1 VKRVL
6 FLRSNPVDPD
16 PRVEKEAAA
25 LAEMGYEVKVLGWD
39 RTGQS
44 TRVVSAPFGVVERI
58 PLRARFGAGLR
69 NLPGLLRF
77 QLALAAYLFRN
88 RKAYDVIHACDF
100 DTALT
105 GYFLG
110 RLLGKRVIY
119 DVFDFY
125 AEMLRKTP
133 SWLKSMVRALDLKLM
148 GWVDAV
154 ILADESRVEQ
164 VRGAKPKRLAFIYNV
179 PDIPSLPPLP
189 PDPPPLR
196 IAYVGLLQVER
207 GILEVLKIL
216 EKHRDWE
223 LDLAGFGGDEA
234 RILEIAKRLPNV
246 RFHSRVPYERALE
259 LAANAHV
266 LFATY
271 DPAIPNHRYSSAN
284 KLFEA
289 MALGKPIVV
298 ARGTGMDKLVHQE
311 KIGFIVTYG
320 NLDEIEKAF
329 LEVASWDRQ
338 ARQAFARWVRTL
350 YESKFSWSIMKEE
363 LRRLYNLI
371 LGEPC

>member
-1 VKRVL
+1 
-6 FLRSNPVDPD
+6 
-16 PRVEKEAAA
+16 
-25 LAEMGYEVKVLGWD
+25 
-39 RTGQS
+39 
-44 TRVVSAPFGVVERI
+44 
-58 PLRARFGAGLR
+58 
-69 NLPGLLRF
+69 
-77 QLALAAYLFRN
+77 
-88 RKAYDVIHACDF
+88 
-100 DTALT
+100 
-105 GYFLG
+105 
-110 RLLGKRVIY
+110 
-119 DVFDFY
+119 
-125 AEMLRKTP
+125 
-133 SWLKSMVRALDLKLM
+133 M

-298 ARGTGMDKLVHQE
+298 ARGTGMDRLVHQE
-311 KIGFIVTYG
+311 KIGFVVTYG
-320 NLDEIEKAF
+320 KLDELEKAF

-338 ARQAFARWVRTL
+338 ARQAFARRVRTL
-350 YESKFSWSIMKEE
+350 YESKFSWPIMKEE

>member
-39 RTGQS
+39 RTGRL

-58 PLRARFGAGLR
+58 PLRARFGAGLS

-77 QLALAAYLFRN
+77 QLALAAYLIRN

-125 AEMLRKTP
+125 AEMGRKTP
-133 SWLKSMVRALDLKLM
+133 SWLKTMVRALDLKLM

-154 ILADESRVEQ
+154 ILADERRVEQ
-164 VRGAKPKRLAFIYNV
+164 VRGAKPKRLTFIYNV

-196 IAYVGLLQVER
+196 IAYVGVLQVER

-216 EKHRDWE
+216 EKHSDWE

-246 RFHSRVPYERALE
+246 RFHSRVSYKRALE

-271 DPAIPNHRYSSAN
+271 DPAIPNHRYSSPN

-298 ARGTGMDKLVHQE
+298 ARGTGMDRLVHQE
-311 KIGFIVTYG
+311 KLGFVVTYG
-320 NLDEIEKAF
+320 KLDELEKAF

-338 ARQAFARWVRTL
+338 TRQTFARRVRAL
-350 YESKFSWSIMKEE
+350 YEAKFSWSIMKEE
-363 LRRLYNLI
+363 LKRLYSLV
-371 LGEPC
+371 LGEL

>member
-25 LAEMGYEVKVLGWD
+25 LAEIGYEVKVLGWD
-39 RTGQS
+39 RTGQL

-77 QLALAAYLFRN
+77 QLALAAYLIRN

-105 GYFLG
+105 GYLLG

-133 SWLKSMVRALDLKLM
+133 SWLKSLVRAIDLKLM

-164 VRGAKPKRLAFIYNV
+164 IRGAKPKRLAFIYNV

-298 ARGTGMDKLVHQE
+298 ARGTGMDRLVHQE
-311 KIGFIVTYG
+311 KIGFVVTYG
-320 NLDEIEKAF
+320 KLDELEKAF
-329 LEVASWDRQ
+329 LEVASWDGQ
-338 ARQAFARWVRTL
+338 TRQAFARRVRAL

-363 LRRLYNLI
+363 LRGLYNLI

>member
-1 VKRVL
+1 MKRVL

-25 LAEMGYEVKVLGWD
+25 LAEIGYEVKVLGWD
-39 RTGQS
+39 RTGQL

-77 QLALAAYLFRN
+77 QLALAAYLIRN

-105 GYFLG
+105 GYLLG
-110 RLLGKRVIY
+110 CLLGKRVIY

-133 SWLKSMVRALDLKLM
+133 SWLKSLVRAIDLKLM

-164 VRGAKPKRLAFIYNV
+164 IRGAKPKRLAFIYNV

-289 MALGKPIVV
+289 MALGKSIVV
-298 ARGTGMDKLVHQE
+298 ARGTGMDRLVHQE
-311 KIGFIVTYG
+311 KIGFVVTYG
-320 NLDEIEKAF
+320 KLDELEKAF
-329 LEVASWDRQ
+329 LEVASWDGQ
-338 ARQAFARWVRTL
+338 TRQAFARRVRAL

-363 LRRLYNLI
+363 LRGLYNLI